1 MKIKAL
7 YAGSFDPF
15 TYGHLNIVA
24 RAAALFDE
32 VYISVSENTSKQS
45 LFTMDQR
52 IEIISSVMAQQNI
65 QNVSVIKHSGGLT
78 VELARSLGVKAL
90 VRGIRSVKDM
100 EYEMDIASMNKTQ
113 AADIETIFLMSDEK
127 YRFISSSLIKE
138 VAKFDGDL
146 NKLVPKVVLEKLQN
160 HLQ

>member
-15 TYGHLNIVA
+15 TYGHLNIVV

-32 VYISVSENTSKQS
+32 VYISVSENSSKQS

-52 IEIISSVMAQQNI
+52 IEMISSVMTQHNI
-65 QNVSVIKHSGGLT
+65 QNISVIKHKGGLT

-100 EYEMDIASMNKTQ
+100 EYEVTEGIYDYWKN
-113 AADIETIFLMSDEK
+113 
-127 YRFISSSLIKE
+127 
-138 VAKFDGDL
+138 
-146 NKLVPKVVLEKLQN
+146 
-160 HLQ
+160 